1 MKVVRAI
8 LGDNIGDESG
18 VASVLRAEVVGLNIE
33 LLDGIERNVH
43 RRSGQKD
50 LIVLRAVE
58 KVVRAL
64 CPATVDSES
73 DAEVVLRE
81 SRAGHDGD
89 EIVQAAPQGW
99 QFGHLMR

>member
-1 MKVVRAI
+1 MKVVRAT
-8 LGDNIGDESG
+8 LCDDVDGKAG
-18 VASVLRAEVVGLNIE
+18 VAAVFRADVVGLNVE